1 MGWTSINP
9 SYFDVHQGYQGF
21 DPLPYKGHGSAILAG
36 QIFGSKLSQKPKP
49 PVRPSAE
56 APRGIAQG
64 DAGAWEALGSQRGTG
79 GKSKKPQK
87 YHGKWWECLS
97 KPFKD
102 GEIDDVQI
110 IPNFSLHGWDGKI
123 QDCLKSWNGKSV
135 GKQLSI
141 GFAGEFTHQNVI
153 FSWLL
158 RYSSSPTKNVINWKN
173 PPRMGVVTNG
183 NW

>member
-1 MGWTSINP
+1 
-9 SYFDVHQGYQGF
+9 
-21 DPLPYKGHGSAILAG
+21 
-36 QIFGSKLSQKPKP
+36 
-49 PVRPSAE
+49 
-56 APRGIAQG
+56 
-64 DAGAWEALGSQRGTG
+64 
-79 GKSKKPQK
+79 
-87 YHGKWWECLS
+87 
-97 KPFKD
+97 
-102 GEIDDVQI
+102 
-110 IPNFSLHGWDGKI
+110 
-123 QDCLKSWNGKSV
+123 V